1 MFRVA
6 LSRIKPLA
14 LRLRGGVPFTTKKIF
29 CGGERS
35 PEKGVSIKTTIPVT
49 LFTEKTCKCLTFL

>member
-6 LSRIKPLA
+6 LSRIKPLT

-49 LFTEKTCKCLTFL
+49 LFTV